1 MYELIDF
8 CFCFWP
14 KVFLY
19 VNGFHLLGMFVLAW
33 SSWSGE
39 TFFRQSCDGPVCG
52 DIAVV
57 AGGIVVAVP

>member
-14 KVFLY
+14 KVFPY
-19 VNGFHLLGMFVLAW
+19 VNGFHLLGTFVLAW

-39 TFFRQSCDGPVCG
+39 TFFAKVAAGQFVATLLLLL
-52 DIAVV
+52 AVLL
-57 AGGIVVAVP
+57 